1 MEALAHLQINQYQS
15 IPVRSIKTIGT
26 LELSQ
31 LSALVEGVAADSKR
45 DEYNVEFFDNLAY
58 SSASELLAEYGTHNE
73 TTIYKL
79 IGRPIQLYGQTDTVS
94 IDMILKIP
102 KF

>member
-1 MEALAHLQINQYQS
+1 MEALAHVQINQYQS

-45 DEYNVEFFDNLAY
+45 D
-58 SSASELLAEYGTHNE
+58 
-73 TTIYKL
+73 
-79 IGRPIQLYGQTDTVS
+79 
-94 IDMILKIP
+94 
-102 KF
+102 